1 MAGRCLYRHKV
12 IATGEFMA
20 TPLIRNQKDF
30 LSGLMFIAFGAAFIF
45 IAQDYTFGS
54 ARRMG
59 PAFFP
64 IVLASILVLIGLVVA
79 VRGLLVGEEPP
90 RGFTWRGLL
99 LVIISTLLFGALV
112 RGAGL
117 VVATP
122 VLVGIS
128 AFGSHLFKWKVT
140 AMLAIGLTAF
150 CVVVF
155 VYALGL
161 PMPVIGPWLG
171 R

>member
-1 MAGRCLYRHKV
+1 MAIR
-12 IATGEFMA
+12 A
-20 TPLIRNQKDF
+20 IRNQKDF

-45 IAQDYTFGS
+45 IAQDYSFGTP
-54 ARRMG
+54 RRMG

-64 IVLASILVLIGLVVA
+64 LVLASILVLIGLVVA
-79 VRGLLVGEEPP
+79 VRGLLVEEEAP

-99 LVIISTLLFGALV
+99 LVIASTVLFGALV

-117 VVATP
+117 VVALP
-122 VLVGIS
+122 LLVCVS
-128 AFGSHLFKWKVT
+128 ALASHMFKWKIT
-140 AMLAIGLTAF
+140 AILAVGLTAF
-150 CVVVF
+150 CIAVF

>member
-1 MAGRCLYRHKV
+1 MAAP
-12 IATGEFMA
+12 I
-20 TPLIRNQKDF
+20 IRNPKDF
-30 LSGLMFIAFGAAFIF
+30 LSGLMFIAFGAAFIY

-54 ARRMG
+54 PRRMG

-64 IVLASILVLIGLVVA
+64 VVLAIILVLIGLVVA
-79 VRGLLVGEEPP
+79 VRGLLVTEDPP

-99 LVIISTLLFGALV
+99 LVIVSTLLFGALV

-122 VLVGIS
+122 VLVCIS
-128 AFGSHLFKWKVT
+128 AFASHLFKWKIT
-140 AMLAIGLTAF
+140 AIIAIGLTAF
-150 CVVVF
+150 CVIVF

-161 PMPVIGPWLG
+161 PMPVIGPWFG